1 LRKVGKAKLAFP
13 LGIPAYPL
21 RASELQAL
29 GVAYTNCQPGDLRR
43 LLLSYEQQVR
53 EIQAELG

>member
-1 LRKVGKAKLAFP
+1 MAFP

-21 RASELQAL
+21 RAAELQAL
-29 GVAYTNCQPGDLRR
+29 GVAYTNCQPGDLQR
-43 LLLSYEQQVR
+43 LLLSYKQQMR